1 MHLYLRDKNIEDM
14 KEGVSS
20 IDKKLKRMNIN
31 MALLAFWALGISLAF
46 TGLNLRLNSFIA
58 SLTLELTPEEILA
71 KVSIDPWVPV
81 ILMVIG
87 LFFLIF
93 APVLSLA
100 WK

>member
-1 MHLYLRDKNIEDM
+1 MHFYVSNKNTEDV

-20 IDKKLKRMNIN
+20 IDKKLKRMNMN
-31 MALLAFWALGISLAF
+31 TALLAFWGLGLSLAF
-46 TGLNLRLNSFIA
+46 TGVNLRLNSFIA

-87 LFFLIF
+87 VFFLIF